1 MTIILE
7 EERRKLRDGHSIM
20 KVENFEWD
28 KLDESGSEDDK
39 NKDFI
44 YSVSLFKIK
53 NNPFIELGK
62 LIQRKNVSY

>member
-20 KVENFEWD
+20 KVENFKWD